1 MANPTGEHA
10 PGARPADC
18 WNYSGTHVAAL
29 LDDCSRMLT
38 YATDRGISVAEKDSK
53 NVATAG
59 EAFAR
64 GRWTDKIESDL
75 YTTKS
80 KLASAIKP
88 VTTETLAPGALH
100 DARKSTRFYFKAT
113 LAIASILVPLSMVVF
128 ANAKLTSSS
137 KALIEQNDKMALALY
152 NELEDHRDKI
162 VHAKKELIEAA

>member
-64 GRWTDKIESDL
+64 GRWTDKIESVL

-80 KLASAIKP
+80 KLASTI
-88 VTTETLAPGALH
+88 
-100 DARKSTRFYFKAT
+100 TR
-113 LAIASILVPLSMVVF
+113 VPPQPLPPPP
-128 ANAKLTSSS
+128 L
-137 KALIEQNDKMALALY
+137 LY
-152 NELEDHRDKI
+152 HPK
-162 VHAKKELIEAA
+162 HTP